1 MKGIDMAKEKK
12 EKETTAEVAEEAVEE
27 TVTEE
32 AAEATEESA
41 PEVTEV
47 VDKAEYTSLYDK
59 YLRLVAEFDNFK
71 KRTQKEKEEI
81 YSLAKTDVV
90 MSLLPVIDNFERAE
104 KFSDDKNVEEGMALI
119 RKQFNEF
126 LKKIGI
132 EEIEA
137 EGKEFDPNLHNA
149 VLHEDRDDLP
159 ENTVVEVLQKGY
171 KLGDK
176 VIRYAMVKVA
186 N

>member
-1 MKGIDMAKEKK
+1 MAENEK
-12 EKETTAEVAEEAVEE
+12 TTNEE
-27 TVTEE
+27 VTEE
-32 AAEATEESA
+32 VTEEVKEEI
-41 PEVTEV
+41 PETPTEEKEV
-47 VDKAEYTSLYDK
+47 SEEEKLKVEYAALYDK
-59 YLRLVAEFDNFK
+59 YLRLAAEFDNFK

-81 YSLAKTDVV
+81 YLVAKTDVV
-90 MSLLPVIDNFERAE
+90 MNLLPVIDNFDRAE
-104 KFSDDKNVEEGMALI
+104 KFASDKNVEEGIALI
-119 RKQFNEF
+119 KKQFTEF

-132 EEIEA
+132 EEIDA
-137 EGKEFDPNLHNA
+137 ENKPFDPNFHNA

-159 ENTVVEVLQKGY
+159 ENTIVEVLQKGY

>member
-1 MKGIDMAKEKK
+1 MAKEKK
-12 EKETTAEVAEEAVEE
+12 DNEIKEEVAEETVEAVEEAVEE
-27 TVTEE
+27 TVEE
-32 AAEATEESA
+32 AVEETVSKTEYA
-41 PEVTEV
+41 
-47 VDKAEYTSLYDK
+47 SLYDK

-81 YSLAKTDVV
+81 YSIAKTDVV
-90 MSLLPVIDNFERAE
+90 MNLLPVIDNFERAE
-104 KFSDDKNVEEGMALI
+104 KFSDDKNVEEGIALI
-119 RKQFNEF
+119 KKQFIDV

-137 EGKEFDPNLHNA
+137 ENQPFDPNLHNA
-149 VLHEDRDDLP
+149 VLHEEREDVA

>member
-1 MKGIDMAKEKK
+1 MAKEKK
-12 EKETTAEVAEEAVEE
+12 EQVAAEEKAEEVVEEVTQETTEE
-27 TVTEE
+27 VTEE
-32 AAEATEESA
+32 SNESA
-41 PEVTEV
+41 ET
-47 VDKAEYTSLYDK
+47 VDKAEYTALYDK

-90 MSLLPVIDNFERAE
+90 MNLLPIIDNFERAE
-104 KFSDDKNVEEGMALI
+104 KFSQDKNLEEGMALI

-137 EGKEFDPNLHNA
+137 EGQLFDPNLHNA
-149 VLHEDRDDLP
+149 VLHEDREDLP
-159 ENTVVEVLQKGY
+159 ENTVSEVLQKGY
-171 KLGDK
+171 KLGEK

>member
-1 MKGIDMAKEKK
+1 MAEEKK
-12 EKETTAEVAEEAVEE
+12 EQETVEEAVDTTATETVEEVAEQTAETPEE
-27 TVTEE
+27 T
-32 AAEATEESA
+32 
-41 PEVTEV
+41 
-47 VDKAEYTSLYDK
+47 VDKAEYAALYDK

-71 KRTQKEKEEI
+71 KRTQKEKDEI
-81 YSLAKTDVV
+81 YSIAKTDVV
-90 MSLLPVIDNFERAE
+90 MGLLPVIDNFERAE
-104 KFSDDKNVEEGMALI
+104 KFSEDKNIEEGMTLI
-119 RKQFNEF
+119 KKQFLEF
-126 LKKIGI
+126 LKKIGV

-137 EGKEFDPNLHNA
+137 DGKEFDPTLHNA
-149 VLHEDRDDLP
+149 VLHEDRDDVP

>member
-1 MKGIDMAKEKK
+1 MAKEKK
-12 EKETTAEVAEEAVEE
+12 EKETTAEAVEE
-27 TVTEE
+27 TVEETLTE
-32 AAEATEESA
+32 ASEESA
-41 PEVTEV
+41 EEAVPEVTEV

-81 YSLAKTDVV
+81 YSIAKTDVV

-119 RKQFNEF
+119 KKQFNEF

>member
-12 EKETTAEVAEEAVEE
+12 EKETTAEVAEETVEE

-149 VLHEDRDDLP
+149 VLHEDRDDLS

>member
-1 MKGIDMAKEKK
+1 MAKEKK
-12 EKETTAEVAEEAVEE
+12 DNENKEEVAEETVEAVEE
-27 TVTEE
+27 TVEE
-32 AAEATEESA
+32 AVE
-41 PEVTEV
+41 EV
-47 VDKAEYTSLYDK
+47 VEETVSKTEYALLYDK

-81 YSLAKTDVV
+81 YLIAKTDVV
-90 MSLLPVIDNFERAE
+90 MNLLPVIDNFERAE
-104 KFSDDKNVEEGMALI
+104 KFSDDKNVEEGIALI
-119 RKQFNEF
+119 KKQFIEV

-137 EGKEFDPNLHNA
+137 ENQPFDPNLHNA
-149 VLHEDRDDLP
+149 VLHEEREDVA

>member
-1 MKGIDMAKEKK
+1 MAEEKK
-12 EKETTAEVAEEAVEE
+12 EETLEEVEEVQEEEVQENEEKTVSAEEYA
-27 TVTEE
+27 
-32 AAEATEESA
+32 SM
-41 PEVTEV
+41 
-47 VDKAEYTSLYDK
+47 YDK
-59 YLRLVAEFDNFK
+59 YLRAIAEFDNYK

-81 YSLAKTDVV
+81 YSIAKADVV

-104 KFSDDKNVEEGMALI
+104 KFSDDKNIEEGMALI

-126 LKKIGI
+126 LKKIGV

-137 EGKEFDPNLHNA
+137 ENKPFDPNFHNA
-149 VLHEDRDDLP
+149 VLHEEREDVE

-171 KLGDK
+171 KLGER
-176 VIRYAMVKVA
+176 VIRHAMVKVA

>member
-1 MKGIDMAKEKK
+1 MAEEKK
-12 EKETTAEVAEEAVEE
+12 EQETVEE
-27 TVTEE
+27 TVEE
-32 AAEATEESA
+32 AAEETVEETVEEA
-41 PEVTEV
+41 AEEVAESET
-47 VDKAEYTSLYDK
+47 VDKAEYASLYDK

-71 KRTQKEKEEI
+71 KRTQKEKDEI
-81 YSLAKTDVV
+81 YSIAKIDVV
-90 MSLLPVIDNFERAE
+90 MGLLPIIDNFERAE
-104 KFSDDKNVEEGMALI
+104 KFSHDKNIEEGMALI
-119 RKQFNEF
+119 KKQFTEF
-126 LKKIGI
+126 LKKTGV

-149 VLHEDRDDLP
+149 VLHEDRDDVP

-171 KLGDK
+171 KLGDR

>member
-1 MKGIDMAKEKK
+1 MAEEKK
-12 EKETTAEVAEEAVEE
+12 EETLEEVEENTAPENETKEEEKTVSAEEY
-27 TVTEE
+27 
-32 AAEATEESA
+32 AAM
-41 PEVTEV
+41 
-47 VDKAEYTSLYDK
+47 YDK
-59 YLRLVAEFDNFK
+59 YLRAIAEFDNYK

-81 YSLAKTDVV
+81 YSIAKADVV

-126 LKKIGI
+126 LKKIGV

-137 EGKEFDPNLHNA
+137 ENKPFDPNFHNA
-149 VLHEDRDDLP
+149 VLHEERDDVE
-159 ENTVVEVLQKGY
+159 ENMIVEVLQKGY
-171 KLGDK
+171 KLGEK
-176 VIRYAMVKVA
+176 VIRHAMVKVA

>member
-12 EKETTAEVAEEAVEE
+12 EKETAAEVTEEVAEETTEE
-27 TVTEE
+27 T
-32 AAEATEESA
+32 AAEETAETA

-126 LKKIGI
+126 L
-132 EEIEA
+132 
-137 EGKEFDPNLHNA
+137 
-149 VLHEDRDDLP
+149 
-159 ENTVVEVLQKGY
+159 
-171 KLGDK
+171 
-176 VIRYAMVKVA
+176 
-186 N
+186 

>member
-1 MKGIDMAKEKK
+1 MAEEKK
-12 EKETTAEVAEEAVEE
+12 EQETVEEAVETPAEE
-27 TVTEE
+27 TAEE
-32 AAEATEESA
+32 GAEETAQEIA
-41 PEVTEV
+41 PET
-47 VDKAEYTSLYDK
+47 VDKAEYAALYDK

-71 KRTQKEKEEI
+71 KRTQKEKDEI

-90 MSLLPVIDNFERAE
+90 LGLLPIIDNFERAE
-104 KFSDDKNVEEGMALI
+104 KFSEDKAIEEGMALI
-119 RKQFNEF
+119 KKQFMEF
-126 LKKIGI
+126 LKKIGV

-149 VLHEDRDDLP
+149 VLHEDRDDVP
-159 ENTVVEVLQKGY
+159 DNTVVEVLQKGY
-171 KLGDK
+171 KLGDR

>member
-1 MKGIDMAKEKK
+1 MAEKKKNIEESEAKEPS
-12 EKETTAEVAEEAVEE
+12 ELEEEAVEE
-27 TVTEE
+27 VKPTEE
-32 AAEATEESA
+32 EAPSEEES
-41 PEVTEV
+41 VS
-47 VDKAEYTSLYDK
+47 KAEYAELYDK

-71 KRTQKEKEEI
+71 KRTQKEKDEI
-81 YSLAKTDVV
+81 YSIAKTDVV
-90 MSLLPVIDNFERAE
+90 MNLLPVIDNFDRAE
-104 KFSDDKNVEEGMALI
+104 KFAGDESVAEGIALI
-119 RKQFNEF
+119 KKQFLEF

-137 EGKEFDPNLHNA
+137 EGVEFDPNFHNA
-149 VLHEDRDDLP
+149 VLHEDREDVP

-171 KLGDK
+171 KLGER

>member
-1 MKGIDMAKEKK
+1 MAEKKKNIEESEAKEPS
-12 EKETTAEVAEEAVEE
+12 ELEEEAVEE
-27 TVTEE
+27 VKPTEE
-32 AAEATEESA
+32 EAPTEEES
-41 PEVTEV
+41 VS
-47 VDKAEYTSLYDK
+47 KAEYAELYDK

-71 KRTQKEKEEI
+71 KRTQKEKDEI
-81 YSLAKTDVV
+81 YSIAKTDVV
-90 MSLLPVIDNFERAE
+90 MNLLPVIDNFDRAE
-104 KFSDDKNVEEGMALI
+104 KFAGDESVAEGIALI
-119 RKQFNEF
+119 KKQFLEF

-137 EGKEFDPNLHNA
+137 EGVEFDPNFHNA
-149 VLHEDRDDLP
+149 VLHEDREDVP

-171 KLGDK
+171 KLGER